1 VRAFACFLAAIAG
14 TLLLAALL
22 AYPAYLLVHPLR
34 PDWWFD
40 KIATRLW
47 QLLMLAA
54 VVLVIRRLRLTNKAD
69 FGYGAPR
76 PRWQRQFWIGLAAG
90 LATMLPVTLT
100 LLALD
105 VRPLRAGLDAALLA
119 DALLAGLGSGLAVG
133 FLEETFFRGLMQGA
147 VLRGLRRPLPAI
159 ALVAVVYAAL
169 HFLARV
175 RIPHE
180 QVDWLSGLT
189 LLGAVLGNF
198 AAPGAV
204 VDSFLA
210 LVAVGLL
217 LGLVTWWTGS
227 IALAVGL
234 HAGWVWMMRTTVGLT
249 SGNAAAPFAWLV
261 SRSDGYTGWLVLGWT
276 LLVTALAVAA
286 RGRLRSWRQASRG
299 DPSSD
304 SSRISGAR

>member
-1 VRAFACFLAAIAG
+1 MRAFTLFLAAIAG
-14 TLLLAALL
+14 TLLIAALL
-22 AYPAYLLVHPLR
+22 AYPLYLFVHPLR
-34 PDWWFD
+34 PEWWFD
-40 KIATRLW
+40 RIATRLW
-47 QLLMLAA
+47 QLLMLVA
-54 VVLVIRRLRLTNKAD
+54 VVFVVRHLRLTSRSD

-76 PRWQRQFWIGLAAG
+76 RRWRRQFWIGLAAG
-90 LATMLPVTLT
+90 LVTMLPVTCA

-105 VRPLRAGLDAALLA
+105 VRPLRAELDSGLLV

-147 VLRGLRRPLPAI
+147 VLREWRRPLPAI
-159 ALVAVVYAAL
+159 LLVAVVYAAL

-180 QVDWLSGLT
+180 QVGWHSGFT

-198 AAPGAV
+198 TAPGTV
-204 VDSFLA
+204 LDSFLS

-234 HAGWVWMMRTTVGLT
+234 HAGWVWIMRTTVGVT

-261 SRSDGYTGWLVLGWT
+261 GRSDGYTGWLVLGWT
-276 LLVTALAVAA
+276 LLVTALAVAL
-286 RGRLRSWRQASRG
+286 RGHLRSWRRSF
-299 DPSSD
+299 
-304 SSRISGAR
+304 